1 MRASHSNPAS
11 PARAGGTCY
20 DARQMNA
27 PEAPSPRQRMILSA
41 AQLMRMRGVDATSF
55 SGVLEH
61 SGAPRGSIYHHFP
74 GGKEQLIE
82 EATRWAG
89 EFITAWQRE
98 ALERGG
104 PLGALDA
111 AAELWR
117 TLLRESDFGGGCPLV
132 AATVSGEAAVAAKAA
147 AAEAFRSWQQ
157 PIAES
162 LEREGLEGDRARA
175 LATFVIGAFEGSVIL
190 ARAGRSLEPVDRVTA
205 ELRTAV
211 GHALEE

>member
-1 MRASHSNPAS
+1 MMLVIKIT
-11 PARAGGTCY
+11 GTQQGRT
-20 DARQMNA
+20 D
-27 PEAPSPRQRMILSA
+27 PRRRMIAST
-41 AQLMRMRGVDATSF
+41 AQLLRAQGLTRTSF
-55 SGVLEH
+55 GDVLEH

-98 ALERGG
+98 ALESGG

-132 AATVSGEAAVAAKAA
+132 AATVSGEAAVAAKAP
-147 AAEAFRSWQQ
+147 AAELFRRLQHRISH
-157 PIAES
+157 S
-162 LEREGLEGDRARA
+162 
-175 LATFVIGAFEGSVIL
+175 
-190 ARAGRSLEPVDRVTA
+190 
-205 ELRTAV
+205 
-211 GHALEE
+211 

>member
-1 MRASHSNPAS
+1 
-11 PARAGGTCY
+11 
-20 DARQMNA
+20 
-27 PEAPSPRQRMILSA
+27 MIQSA

-89 EFITAWQRE
+89 EFITSWQRE
-98 ALERGG
+98 ALESGG

-132 AATVSGEAAVAAKAA
+132 AATVSGEAVVAAKAA
-147 AAEAFRSWQQ
+147 AAEAFRGWQQ

-162 LEREGLEGDRARA
+162 LEREGLGRERAAA
-175 LATFVIGAFEGSVIL
+175 LATFVIGAFEGAVIL
-190 ARAGRSLEPVDRVTA
+190 ARAERSLEPVDRVAA

-211 GHALEE
+211 AYALEEAARPRP